1 MPETKSRLA
10 DDLSRLFNDAAGIAG
25 GVRREV
31 ETLVKSQLD
40 RLLSTMDVVTREEFE
55 AVKQMASNA
64 RSEADALARRVADLE
79 AKLGKGDAGPV
90 SPTAGAPPL

>member
-31 ETLVKSQLD
+31 DTLVRSQLD
-40 RLLSTMDVVTREEFE
+40 RFLSTMDIVTREEFE
-55 AVKQMASNA
+55 AVREMAANA
-64 RSEADALARRVADLE
+64 RAENESLARRLADLE
-79 AKLGKGDAGPV
+79 ARTGGGSTSHAPIGGV
-90 SPTAGAPPL
+90 PPL